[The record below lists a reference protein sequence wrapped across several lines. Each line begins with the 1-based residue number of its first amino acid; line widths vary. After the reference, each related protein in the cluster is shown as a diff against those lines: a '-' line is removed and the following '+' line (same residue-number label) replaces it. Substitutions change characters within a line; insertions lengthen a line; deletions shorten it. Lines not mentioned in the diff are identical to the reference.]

1 MRNMHI
7 MLRKNS
13 KTHLGYALR
22 LIAGAAQCS
31 GAGVA
36 ADRTFAVK
44 CRGRN
49 GARAPGAKPGRTTGL
64 GARIEA
70 MCASG
75 MSATAVRRALALNAV
90 EAMAYGLLPPTCAKA
105 PPGRPAGALAQTGPV
120 MMDVVD
126 AVARACALGR
136 EDLLGRGQARP
147 LARARHLAM
156 YLVRELCPGASLP
169 AIGHLLDR
177 DHTTVLYGCR
187 RAAALRARD
196 AGFRDLCARVCRE
209 LAS

>member
-1 MRNMHI
+1 
-7 MLRKNS
+7 MLTKNS
-13 KTHLGYALR
+13 KTPLGYAPR
-22 LIAGAAQCS
+22 LTAGTAQCS

-44 CRGRN
+44 YRGHD
-49 GARAPGAKPGRTTGL
+49 GARAPGAAPGRTTSL

-70 MCASG
+70 MRASG
-75 MSATAVRRALALNAV
+75 MSATAVRRALALSAA

-105 PPGRPAGALAQTGPV
+105 PPGRPAGALAQAGPE

-147 LARARHLAM
+147 FARARHLAM

-196 AGFRDLCARVCRE
+196 AGFRALCARVYRE

>member
-1 MRNMHI
+1 MRIMHI
-7 MLRKNS
+7 MQRNNS
-13 KTHLGYALR
+13 KTYRAYAPE
-22 LIAGAAQCS
+22 LIASAARCS
-31 GAGVA
+31 GAGVT
-36 ADRTFAVK
+36 ADRTFPVK
-44 CRGRN
+44 CRGRD
-49 GARAPGAKPGRTTGL
+49 GARAPGAAPGRTTGL
-64 GARIEA
+64 DARIEA
-70 MCASG
+70 MRASG
-75 MSATAVRRALALNAV
+75 MSATAVRRALALSTA
-90 EAMAYGLLPPTCAKA
+90 EAMACGLLPSTCAKA
-105 PPGRPAGALAQTGPV
+105 SPGRPALTLAKARPE

-196 AGFRDLCARVCRE
+196 AGFRALCARVCRE